1 MKIYKLKYA
10 DKETA
15 ISDLLDKGVYVAQ
28 TIDKEKVL
36 TFGEGIQ
43 AIVEIGKI
51 CINQPTEEI
60 KPIFADGYHYDVMS
74 SHEIDFKENE
84 ILVNN
89 PKHSFWGH

>member
-15 ISDLLDKGVYVAQ
+15 IADLLSKKVYVKQ
-28 TIDKEKVL
+28 TIDEEEIL
-36 TFGEGIQ
+36 SFGKGIQ

-60 KPIFADGYHYDVMS
+60 KPIFAEGYHYDVMS

-84 ILVNN
+84 VVVNK
-89 PKHSFWGH
+89 PKHSFLGV

>member
-1 MKIYKLKYA
+1 MKISKLKYI

-28 TIDKEKVL
+28 TIDEEEFL
-36 TFGEGIQ
+36 SFGEGIQ
-43 AIVEIGKI
+43 AIVQIGKI
-51 CINQPTEEI
+51 CLNEPTEEI

-74 SHEIDFKENE
+74 EQEIDFGSNE
-84 ILVNN
+84 IVVNN